1 MIEAEKISV
10 EFKSGDRKINAV
22 KEANITIGDGES
34 IGLAGESGSGKTTL
48 GKSLLALVKPKEG
61 KVLWNGKN
69 VFKIKGKD
77 LKNFR
82 RENQIIYQDP
92 FDSIDIRMR
101 IYDVISEGLT
111 VQGFSKQEQREI
123 IYSALK
129 SVGLNPPEAYSN
141 AFPTQLSGGQLQ
153 RVAIA
158 RSIVLN
164 PKFIVADEPVSML
177 DVSIRSGI
185 LQIFQD
191 MKEKGT
197 SSLII
202 SHDISTLAYV
212 VDKIYIM
219 YLGHVV
225 EYGTTQQIIE
235 KPLHP
240 YTQALISAIPIP
252 EPNHETEIKL
262 VETNEPVP
270 PKGCPLYPRCPF
282 RKNVCLD
289 NEPKMTEVEPGHYVS
304 CHLY

>member
-1 MIEAEKISV
+1 
-10 EFKSGDRKINAV
+10 FKSGDRKINAV

-101 IYDVISEGLT
+101 VYDVISEGLT